1 MGKDCVVMGWDCLVA
16 LQYRRAEVGA
26 LADGSHVLP
35 EVAVGCVG
43 AHPTV
48 VPFCFLSEFRRE
60 LPPFFFGFIGCPAV
74 VRLPKKERV
83 DDTPQDGPP
92 FSLVPLSPRHR

>member
-26 LADGSHVLP
+26 LADGSLALP

-48 VPFCFLSEFRRE
+48 APFGFLSEFRWK
-60 LPPFFFGFIGCPAV
+60 LPPVLLGFIGCPAV
-74 VRLPKKERV
+74 VLLPKKERV

-92 FSLVPLSPRHR
+92 FSFLPFSPRHR

>member
-26 LADGSHVLP
+26 LADGSCNLP

-48 VPFCFLSEFRRE
+48 APFGFLSEFRRT
-60 LPPFFFGFIGCPAV
+60 LQPVLFALVGTSAV
-74 VRLPKKERV
+74 VILPKKERV

-92 FSLVPLSPRHR
+92 FSFLPFSPRHR

>member
-48 VPFCFLSEFRRE
+48 APFCFLSEFRRE
-60 LPPFFFGFIGCPAV
+60 LPPVFLAFIGTAAV
-74 VRLPKKERV
+74 VLLPKKERV

-92 FSLVPLSPRHR
+92 FSFLPFSPRHR

>member
-26 LADGSHVLP
+26 LADGSLALP
-35 EVAVGCVG
+35 EVAVGCVR

-48 VPFCFLSEFRRE
+48 APFGFLSEFRRE
-60 LPPFFFGFIGCPAV
+60 LPPVFLAFIGTAAV

-92 FSLVPLSPRHR
+92 FSFLPLSPRHR

>member
-1 MGKDCVVMGWDCLVA
+1 MGWDCLVA

-48 VPFCFLSEFRRE
+48 APFGFLSEFRRK
-60 LPPFFFGFIGCPAV
+60 LPPVFLAFIGTAAV

-92 FSLVPLSPRHR
+92 FSFLPFSPRHR